1 MFSKGD
7 HKTDLIKSVIIF
19 ATLTVIVIG
28 AFGFYLFSNSQA
40 LVAKEVSR
48 DSLYRLQHV
57 RDYLETT
64 VLKRYEELFQD
75 KVVSTAFQKYDGL
88 GLLLDEPNGNLGY
101 RFLVLHNDIQNAK
114 LAQEG
119 LSNITVHFLKTG
131 YTVDSRYIYEKPG
144 NSKDAG
150 FLGEL
155 SRFPLNRW
163 TIRDGGEG
171 ERVMTYLQS
180 LPYGSSHDNAKG
192 YLYLDVSLDY
202 VTGLL
207 GGMLS
212 SKEER
217 FYIVDEDGKTL
228 LTNSGQAA
236 AGFDR
241 SNELAGT
248 AASVTVRE
256 EAGRTTV
263 WAYSPASLSR
273 FGWGFYVARPLDSL
287 LIESKKLQHN
297 LFVASIVAAVAGLAI
312 SLLMSRRVYV
322 PLKKMM
328 SNLQTLHRSLE
339 KTRLLKLIHGDT
351 EEAGSYSFAERSQ
364 FAVAY
369 IRLRSGELDL
379 GTLGQQFHNKP
390 FQWDALAVS
399 REELVVLFVL
409 EPEEQGAD
417 ATVKET
423 LRSLQEELSGVCRFS
438 AGYGRTTDRLALVS
452 ESFGEAKHAA
462 RYEFLFGPSAVVG
475 FHEVEARRNAL
486 EDMNFERFEKGI
498 HAQDMEAVSMY
509 LEEFERTL
517 IDGGCGIETAE
528 WALMQLS
535 VCMRRMALHYRLS
548 DRLEIPDMSRTLK
561 EGTLGEGLERIK
573 VDVRQMIAWLSSDA
587 PHAHAETINV
597 IQRYIHEHLHE
608 DISLDGVAELVSFSP
623 SYISKLFAEVLHV
636 PFIEYLSRARLELAA
651 ELLRDGQESVTRI
664 AERAGYSNVQ
674 YFCTKFKAKYEVTP
688 NQYRKLT
695 RAAAVQ
701 TEVV

>member
-1 MFSKGD
+1 MFPKGD
-7 HKTDLIKSVIIF
+7 HKTDFIKSIIIF
-19 ATLTVIVIG
+19 ATLTVVVIG
-28 AFGFYLFSNSQA
+28 AFGFYLYSNSQT
-40 LVAKEVSR
+40 LVAQEVSR

-57 RDYLETT
+57 RDYLEMT

-88 GLLLDEPNGNLGY
+88 GLLLDEPNGSLGY
-101 RFLVLHNDIQNAK
+101 RFLVLHNDIQNVK

-119 LSNITVHFLKTG
+119 LSNVTVHFLKTG
-131 YTVDSRYIYEKPG
+131 YTVDSQYIYEKPG

-150 FLGEL
+150 FIGEL
-155 SRFPLNRW
+155 SQFPLNRW
-163 TIRDGGEG
+163 TMRSGSGGDQ
-171 ERVMTYLQS
+171 VMTYLRS

-192 YLYLDVSLDY
+192 YLYLDISLDY

-212 SKEER
+212 SEEER

-228 LTNSGQAA
+228 LTNTGKSVS
-236 AGFDR
+236 GFDG
-241 SNELAGT
+241 SNKLAET
-248 AASVTVRE
+248 VASVSVTE

-273 FGWGFYVARPLDSL
+273 YGWGFIMARPLNSL
-287 LIESKKLQHN
+287 LLESKKQQHN
-297 LFVASIVAAVAGLAI
+297 LVVVSIITAVVGLAI

-322 PLKKMM
+322 PLKKMT
-328 SNLQTLHRSLE
+328 SSLQTLHRSLE
-339 KTRLLKLIHGDT
+339 KTRLLKLIHGNT

-364 FAVAY
+364 LAVAY
-369 IRLRSGELDL
+369 IRLRSGELDAAAL
-379 GTLGQQFHNKP
+379 GHRFPGSSFR
-390 FQWDALAVS
+390 WEAVAVS

-409 EPEEQGAD
+409 EQDDPDTD
-417 ATVKET
+417 ATVKEA
-423 LRSLQEELSGVCRFS
+423 LQSLQDELGGVCEFS
-438 AGYGRTTDRLALVS
+438 AGYGRSTDRLSHVS
-452 ESFGEAKHAA
+452 ESFREAKHAA
-462 RYEFLFGPSAVVG
+462 RYEFLFGPSAIVG
-475 FHEVEARRNAL
+475 FHEVEARRNAQ

-498 HAQDMEAVSMY
+498 HAQDLQAVSTY
-509 LEEFERTL
+509 VEWFEHTL
-517 IDGGCGIETAE
+517 VDGGCGIETAE

-548 DRLEIPDMSRTLK
+548 DRLEIPDMSLILK
-561 EGTLGEGLERIK
+561 EGTLREGLERIEA
-573 VDVRQMIAWLSSDA
+573 DVRQIIAWLSSDA

-608 DISLDGVAELVSFSP
+608 DISLDQVAELVSFSP
-623 SYISKLFAEVLHV
+623 SYISKLFAEVLHT
-636 PFIEYLSRARLELAA
+636 PFIEYLSRVRLELAA

-664 AERAGYSNVQ
+664 AERTGYSNVQ
-674 YFCTKFKAKYEVTP
+674 YFCTKFKARYEMTP

-695 RAAAVQ
+695 RAAVR